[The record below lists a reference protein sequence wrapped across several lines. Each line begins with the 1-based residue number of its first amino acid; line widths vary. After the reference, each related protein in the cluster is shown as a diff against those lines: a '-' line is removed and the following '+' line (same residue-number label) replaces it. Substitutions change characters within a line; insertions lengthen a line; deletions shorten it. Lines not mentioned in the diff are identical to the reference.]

1 MKSFHLTANADY
13 TSVNRTITFPRD
25 MNMVTVPVPISADGI
40 MEANENF
47 TVLIS
52 MSSEDQQVGIDDG
65 EALVTIVDISKFK
78 FEVRC

>member
-1 MKSFHLTANADY
+1 
-13 TSVNRTITFPRD
+13 

-78 FEVRC
+78 FEVHC